1 MSLYFHTR
9 LYTIFE
15 NTSETAYGRG
25 HIMKCRDQA
34 NVVLRKKSTRPENN
48 LLQNIE

>member
-1 MSLYFHTR
+1 MSFYFTR

-15 NTSETAYGRG
+15 NTSETTCGRG
-25 HIMKCRDQA
+25 HITKCWDQA
-34 NVVLRKKSTRPENN
+34 NVVLRKKSLRPENN